1 VSRTTKVPAQ
11 REKEFSV
18 PEVAPHRGARA
29 YAAFAGIGLAA
40 GLLSGMFGVGGGT
53 VVVPLL
59 VLFAAFDQRRAAG
72 TSLAAIVPTATIG
85 VISYAVL
92 GDVAWVPALVLAAG
106 AIVGAQIGTRLL
118 PRVSQSALRWGF
130 VAFLLVV
137 IVSLFLVVP
146 ARDAALEVGWAS
158 GLALV
163 ALGMG
168 TGVVSGLIG
177 VGGGIVV
184 VPFLML
190 VFGASDLVAKGTSL
204 LMMIPAALS
213 GTFGNLRT
221 GNVEILPAV
230 TIGAAACTTTAV
242 GAWIATIVDP
252 AVGNALFAVFLV
264 VIAIQMAV
272 KAVRGR
278 RPRAS

>member
-1 VSRTTKVPAQ
+1 M
-11 REKEFSV
+11 
-18 PEVAPHRGARA
+18 
-29 YAAFAGIGLAA
+29 A

-53 VVVPLL
+53 VIVPLL
-59 VLFAAFDQRRAAG
+59 VLLVGFDQRRAAG

-92 GDVAWVPALVLAAG
+92 GDVAWLPAAILAVG

-118 PRVSQSALRWGF
+118 PRVSQRVLRWGF

-137 IVSLFLVVP
+137 VVSLFLVVP
-146 ARDAALEVGWAS
+146 SREAVLEIGWAS
-158 GLALV
+158 GLALA
-163 ALGMG
+163 ALGVG

-221 GNVEILPAV
+221 GNVELLPAV
-230 TIGAAACTTTAV
+230 VIGAAACTTTAL
-242 GAWIATIVDP
+242 GAWLATLVEP

-264 VIAIQMAV
+264 FIATQMAS
-272 KAVRGR
+272 KAWKD
-278 RPRAS
+278 RPRS

>member
-1 VSRTTKVPAQ
+1 MSRTTKVPAQ

-53 VVVPLL
+53 VIVPLL
-59 VLFAAFDQRRAAG
+59 VLFAVFDQRRAAG

-92 GDVAWVPALVLAAG
+92 GDVAWVPALILAAG

>member
-1 VSRTTKVPAQ
+1 MPEAAQ
-11 REKEFSV
+11 R
-18 PEVAPHRGARA
+18 RGGRA
-29 YAAFAGIGLAA
+29 YAAFVGIGLMA

-53 VVVPLL
+53 VIVPLL
-59 VLFAAFDQRRAAG
+59 VLLVGFDQRRAAG

-92 GDVAWVPALVLAAG
+92 GDVAWLPAAILAVG

-118 PRVSQSALRWGF
+118 PRVSQRVLRWGF

-137 IVSLFLVVP
+137 VVSLFLVVP
-146 ARDAALEVGWAS
+146 SREAVLEIGWAS
-158 GLALV
+158 GLALA
-163 ALGMG
+163 ALGVG

-221 GNVEILPAV
+221 GNVELLPAV
-230 TIGAAACTTTAV
+230 VIGAAACTTTAL
-242 GAWIATIVDP
+242 GAWLATLVEP

-264 VIAIQMAV
+264 FIATQMAS
-272 KAVRGR
+272 KAWKD
-278 RPRAS
+278 RPRS

>member
-1 VSRTTKVPAQ
+1 MSRTTKVPAQ

-53 VVVPLL
+53 VIVPLL

-130 VAFLLVV
+130 VAFL
-137 IVSLFLVVP
+137 LVVP